1 MTPFHKVGAGP
12 RRPRRRR
19 IFFRSQQPQP
29 LLQPQPPPHPQ
40 SRMRM
45 IIIQRQPLLFPQNM
59 ENTLSPCHIC
69 APAAHGVPA
78 GR

>member
-29 LLQPQPPPHPQ
+29 LLPLKLLPQPPQ
-40 SRMRM
+40 KSRMIM
-45 IIIQRQPLLFPQNM
+45 MMIQRQPLLFPQNIFHFPFSVHQ
-59 ENTLSPCHIC
+59 L
-69 APAAHGVPA
+69 
-78 GR
+78 